1 MTLSETAASAATG
14 PGTTPASPGTTPARG
29 PFGARLRAATDA
41 RGPLCVGI
49 DPHPGLLREWGLT
62 DDVAGLERFALTVV
76 EALADRIAVLKP
88 QAAFFERHGSRGIA
102 VLERVLAESAAAGA
116 LTIADAKR
124 GDIGSTMAAYAEAFV
139 GEGSP
144 LAADAVTASPYL
156 GFGSLRPLLDLA
168 RATGRGVFVLALT
181 SNPEGPQVQHALA
194 GDGRTVAQTIL
205 DAVAAENAGASPL
218 GSVGAVV
225 GATVGAAGVAHG
237 LDVNG
242 PLLAPGIGAQGA
254 TADDLRAVFGPA
266 LGAVLPSSS
275 REVLRAGPDVTR
287 LRSAAQATLDQV
299 GLALATAGT
308 GVADAAGERSG

>member
-1 MTLSETAASAATG
+1 VTNAVAPRES
-14 PGTTPASPGTTPARG
+14 
-29 PFGARLRAATDA
+29 FGARLAAATA
-41 RGPLCVGI
+41 VRGPLCVGI
-49 DPHPGLLREWGLT
+49 DPHPGLLQAWGLA

-76 EALADRIAVLKP
+76 EALADRVAVLKP
-88 QAAFFERHGSRGIA
+88 QAAFFERHGSRGVA
-102 VLERVLAESAAAGA
+102 VLERVLAEASSAGA

-168 RATGRGVFVLALT
+168 RDTGRGVFVLALT
-181 SNPEGPQVQHALA
+181 SNPEGPQVQHARSA
-194 GDGRTVAQTIL
+194 DGRTVAQTVL

-225 GATVGAAGVAHG
+225 GATVGSAGVAHA
-237 LDVNG
+237 LAVNG

-254 TADDLRAVFGPA
+254 TAEDLRTVFGAA

-275 REVLRAGPDVTR
+275 REVLRGGPTAAG
-287 LRSAAQATLDQV
+287 LRAAAEATLDQV
-299 GLALATAGT
+299 RQALAGAT
-308 GVADAAGERSG
+308 GAVGDPGDAAAGARAR